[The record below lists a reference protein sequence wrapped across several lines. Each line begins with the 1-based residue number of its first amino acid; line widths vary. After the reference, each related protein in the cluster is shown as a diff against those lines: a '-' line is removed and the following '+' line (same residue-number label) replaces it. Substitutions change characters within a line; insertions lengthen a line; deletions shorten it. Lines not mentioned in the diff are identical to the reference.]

1 MIIFKKISWS
11 NFLSTGDVPTT
22 VFFDRS
28 PTTLI
33 IGENGSG
40 KSTILDALTFVL
52 FGKAFRNINKSQL
65 VNTINEKGLLVTI
78 EFSIGNKNF
87 TVRRGVKPNIF
98 EVLQDGKMIDQLAN
112 NRDYQEYL
120 EKVILKLNYKSF
132 TQIVVLGSSTFEPF
146 MQLKQSDRRTIVE
159 DLLDIQIF
167 SSMNSLLKVKNSE
180 LKTTIS
186 DNEHKRELNVS
197 KTKLQKNYI
206 ERLTEDNQSDILK
219 KQTDVS
225 TFEDQKTLAIESL
238 TTYHNEIQSLSDKLI
253 TEDKVQTKKSEFS
266 NLQNQIEV
274 KLKHDQ
280 KEVKFYEK
288 NSTCSTCK
296 QHIDDEFKKEK
307 ITSLSTNIEEKEQ
320 GLGKIT
326 TEIEQ
331 LKIQIEE
338 FRNIGKQIS
347 EKNSQLAA
355 TKSKI
360 EALDNNI
367 DRAKKDINELK
378 NKKELDNSELNV
390 LQLLESELIEL
401 EKDYEEQCNIKQL
414 YGYAHELLRDS
425 GIKTKIIR
433 QYVPIINKYVNK
445 YLNELEF
452 LINFSIDE
460 NFNETIRSQYR
471 DEFSYSSF
479 SEGEK
484 MRIDLALLFTWRMV
498 AKLKN
503 SVNTNLL
510 ILDEVFDSSLDAD
523 GTEAFLKI
531 LNSLDEKTN
540 VFVISHKGEI
550 LYDKFRSTIKFIKE
564 KQFSKIEVM

>member
-180 LKTTIS
+180 LKTSIT
-186 DNEHKRELNVS
+186 DNENKRELNAS
-197 KTKLQKNYI
+197 KTKMQKNYI
-206 ERLTEDNQSDILK
+206 ERLTEDNETDVLK
-219 KQTDVS
+219 KQTDIS
-225 TFEDQKTLAIESL
+225 TFEDQKKFAVEAF
-238 TTYHNEIQSLSDKLI
+238 TTFHNEIKELSEKLVN
-253 TEDKVQTKKSEFS
+253 EDSAKKKSSDYEKVQS
-266 NLQNQIEV
+266 QIEL
-274 KLKHDQ
+274 KLHNAE
-280 KEVKFYEK
+280 KELEFYEN

-296 QHIDDEFKKEK
+296 QVIDDEFKKEK
-307 ITSLSTNIEEKEQ
+307 LIDISKKIEEKEQ
-320 GLGKIT
+320 GLEKIS

-347 EKNSQLAA
+347 EKNNQLAA

-360 EALDNNI
+360 ESLDNNI
-367 DRAKKDINELK
+367 DRAKKDIDDLK
-378 NKKELDNSELNV
+378 DKKELDNSELNV
-390 LQLLESELIEL
+390 LQLLEKELIEL
-401 EKDYEEQCNIKQL
+401 QKDYEEQCDTKQL
-414 YGYAHELLRDS
+414 YGYAYELLRDS

-460 NFNETIRSQYR
+460 NFSETIRSQYR

-550 LYDKFRSTIKFIKE
+550 LYDKFRSTIKFVKE
-564 KQFSKIEVM
+564 KQFSKIEVV

>member
-40 KSTILDALTFVL
+40 KSTILDALTFGL

-65 VNTINEKGLLVTI
+65 VNTINEKKLMVTI
-78 EFSIGNKNF
+78 DFTIGNKNF
-87 TVRRGVKPNIF
+87 TVRRGVKPNVF
-98 EVLQDGKMIDQLAN
+98 EILQDGKMFDQLAN

-167 SSMNSLLKVKNSE
+167 SAMNILLKVKNSD
-180 LKTTIS
+180 LKTNIN
-186 DNEHKRELNVS
+186 DNENKRELNVS
-197 KTKLQKNYI
+197 KTKMQKNYI
-206 ERLTEDNQSDILK
+206 ERLKDDNQSDILK
-219 KQTDVS
+219 KESDIS
-225 TFEDQKTLAIESL
+225 NFEDQKTTAIESL
-238 TTYHNEIQSLSDKLI
+238 TTYHNDIGTLTNKLI
-253 TEDKVQTKKSEFS
+253 AEDKVQTKNSEFG
-266 NLQNQIEV
+266 NLQNQIEI
-274 KLKHDQ
+274 KLKQEQ

-296 QHIDDEFKKEK
+296 QNIDDEFKEEK
-307 ITSLSTNIEEKEQ
+307 ITSLSTSITEKEN
-320 GLGKIT
+320 GLGKIS

-331 LKIQIEE
+331 LRIQLDE
-338 FRNIGKQIS
+338 FRNIARQIS
-347 EKNSQLAA
+347 EKNNQLSAAKSQIQSL
-355 TKSKI
+355 
-360 EALDNNI
+360 ENNI
-367 DRAKKDINELK
+367 DRTKSDINELK
-378 NKKELDNSELNV
+378 DKKKLDNSELNV
-390 LQLLESELIEL
+390 LQLLESEFEEL
-401 EKDYEEQCNIKQL
+401 QKDYEEQCDTKQL
-414 YGYAHELLRDS
+414 YNYANELLRDS

-460 NFNETIRSQYR
+460 NFNETIQSQYR

-531 LNSLDEKTN
+531 LNTLDDKTN

-550 LYDKFRSTIKFIKE
+550 LYDKFRSTIKFLKE
-564 KQFSKIEVM
+564 KQFSKIEVA

>member
-1 MIIFKKISWS
+1 MILFKKISWS
-11 NFLSTGDVPTT
+11 NFLSTGDAPTT

-65 VNTINEKGLLVTI
+65 VNTINEKRLLVTI
-78 EFSIGNKNF
+78 DFSIGNKEF

-98 EVLQDGKMIDQLAN
+98 EVLQDGKMLDQLAN

-167 SSMNSLLKVKNSE
+167 SSMNTLLKVKNSE

-186 DNEHKRELNVS
+186 DNENKRDLNVS
-197 KTKLQKNYI
+197 KTKMQKNYI
-206 ERLTEDNQSDILK
+206 ERLTKDNQSDVLK
-219 KQTDVS
+219 KQTDIS
-225 TFEDQKTLAIESL
+225 TFEDQKTFAVESL
-238 TTYHNEIQSLSDKLI
+238 TTYHNEIETLSSKLI
-253 TEDKVQTKKSEFS
+253 SEDSVQTKNSEFT

-274 KLKHDQ
+274 KLKQDQ

-296 QHIDDEFKKEK
+296 QLIDDEFKKEK
-307 ITSLSTNIEEKEQ
+307 ITSLSTSIEEKEQ
-320 GLGKIT
+320 GLGKIS
-326 TEIEQ
+326 TEIGQ
-331 LKIQIEE
+331 LKIQIEK
-338 FRNIGKQIS
+338 FRNIGRQIS
-347 EKNSQLAA
+347 EKNSQLAV

-360 EALDNNI
+360 ESLDINI
-367 DRAKKDINELK
+367 ERAKKDIDELK

-390 LQLLESELIEL
+390 LQLLESELVEL
-401 EKDYEEQCNIKQL
+401 KNNYEEQCNTKQL

-510 ILDEVFDSSLDAD
+510 VLDEVFDSSLDAD

-550 LYDKFRSTIKFIKE
+550 LYDKFRSTIKFTKE
-564 KQFSKIEVM
+564 KQFSKIEVT

>member
-1 MIIFKKISWS
+1 MIVFKKISWS

-40 KSTILDALTFVL
+40 KSTILDALTFGL

-65 VNTINEKGLLVTI
+65 VNTINEKKLMVTI
-78 EFSIGNKNF
+78 DFTIGNKNF
-87 TVRRGVKPNIF
+87 TVRRGVKPNVF
-98 EVLQDGKMIDQLAN
+98 EILQDGKMFDQLAN

-167 SSMNSLLKVKNSE
+167 SAMNILLKVKNSE
-180 LKTTIS
+180 LKTNTN
-186 DNEHKRELNVS
+186 DNENKRELNVS
-197 KTKLQKNYI
+197 KTKMQKNYI
-206 ERLTEDNQSDILK
+206 NRLSEDNQSDILK
-219 KQTDVS
+219 KESDIS
-225 TFEDQKTLAIESL
+225 NFEDQKTTAVESL
-238 TTYHNEIQSLSDKLI
+238 TSYHSDIGTLTNKLI
-253 TEDKVQTKKSEFS
+253 AEDKVQTKNSEFG
-266 NLQNQIEV
+266 NLQNQIEI
-274 KLKHDQ
+274 KLKQEQ

-296 QHIDDEFKKEK
+296 QNIDDEFKEEK
-307 ITSLSTNIEEKEQ
+307 ITSLSTSITEKEN
-320 GLGKIT
+320 GLGKIS

-331 LKIQIEE
+331 LRIQLDE
-338 FRNIGKQIS
+338 FRSIGRQIS
-347 EKNSQLAA
+347 EKNNQLSAAKSQIQSLE
-355 TKSKI
+355 S
-360 EALDNNI
+360 NI
-367 DRAKKDINELK
+367 DRTKSDINELK
-378 NKKELDNSELNV
+378 DKKKLDNSELNV
-390 LQLLESELIEL
+390 LQLLESEFLEL
-401 EKDYEEQCNIKQL
+401 QKDYEEQCDTKQL
-414 YGYAHELLRDS
+414 YNYANELLRDS

-460 NFNETIRSQYR
+460 NFNETIQSQYR

-531 LNSLDEKTN
+531 LNTLDDKTN

-550 LYDKFRSTIKFIKE
+550 LYDKFRSTIKFLKE
-564 KQFSKIEVM
+564 KQFSKIEVV

>member
-1 MIIFKKISWS
+1 VIIFKKISWS

-40 KSTILDALTFVL
+40 KSTILDALTFGL

-65 VNTINEKGLLVTI
+65 VNTINEKKLMVTI
-78 EFSIGNKNF
+78 DFTIGNKNF
-87 TVRRGVKPNIF
+87 TVRRGVKPNVF
-98 EVLQDGKMIDQLAN
+98 EILQDGKMFDQLAN

-167 SSMNSLLKVKNSE
+167 SSMNTLLKVKNSE
-180 LKTTIS
+180 LKTNTN
-186 DNEHKRELNVS
+186 DNENKRELNVS
-197 KTKLQKNYI
+197 KTKMQKNYI
-206 ERLTEDNQSDILK
+206 ERLKDDNQSDILK
-219 KQTDVS
+219 KELDIS
-225 TFEDQKTLAIESL
+225 NFEDQKTLAIESL
-238 TTYHNEIQSLSDKLI
+238 TTYHNDIGTLTNKLI
-253 TEDKVQTKKSEFS
+253 AEDKVQTKNSEFG
-266 NLQNQIEV
+266 NLQNQIEI
-274 KLKHDQ
+274 KLKQEQ

-296 QHIDDEFKKEK
+296 QNIDDEFKEEK
-307 ITSLSTNIEEKEQ
+307 ITSLSTSITEKEN
-320 GLGKIT
+320 GLGKIS

-331 LKIQIEE
+331 LRIQLDE
-338 FRNIGKQIS
+338 FRNIGRQIS
-347 EKNSQLAA
+347 EKNNQLSAAKSQIQSL
-355 TKSKI
+355 
-360 EALDNNI
+360 ENNI
-367 DRAKKDINELK
+367 DRTKSDINELK
-378 NKKELDNSELNV
+378 DKKKLDNSELNV
-390 LQLLESELIEL
+390 LQLLESEFLEL
-401 EKDYEEQCNIKQL
+401 QKDYEEQCDTKQL
-414 YGYAHELLRDS
+414 YNYANELLRDS

-460 NFNETIRSQYR
+460 NFNETIQSQYR

-510 ILDEVFDSSLDAD
+510 ILDEVFDSSLDSD

-531 LNSLDEKTN
+531 LNTLDDKTN

-550 LYDKFRSTIKFIKE
+550 LYDKFRSTIKFLKE
-564 KQFSKIEVM
+564 KQFSKIEVA

>member
-1 MIIFKKISWS
+1 MIIFKEISWS

-180 LKTTIS
+180 LKTSIT
-186 DNEHKRELNVS
+186 DNENKRELNAS
-197 KTKLQKNYI
+197 KTKMQKNYI
-206 ERLTEDNQSDILK
+206 ERLTEDNETDVLK
-219 KQTDVS
+219 KQTDIS
-225 TFEDQKTLAIESL
+225 TFEDQKKFAVESF
-238 TTYHNEIQSLSDKLI
+238 TTFHNEIKELSEKLVN
-253 TEDKVQTKKSEFS
+253 EDSAKKKSSDYEKVQS
-266 NLQNQIEV
+266 QIEL
-274 KLKHDQ
+274 KLHNAE
-280 KEVKFYEK
+280 KELEFYEN

-296 QHIDDEFKKEK
+296 QVIDDEFKKEK
-307 ITSLSTNIEEKEQ
+307 LIDISKKIEEKEQ
-320 GLGKIT
+320 GLEKIS

-347 EKNSQLAA
+347 EKNNQLAA

-360 EALDNNI
+360 ESLDNNI
-367 DRAKKDINELK
+367 DRAKKDIDDLK
-378 NKKELDNSELNV
+378 DKKELDNSELNV
-390 LQLLESELIEL
+390 LQLLEKELIEL
-401 EKDYEEQCNIKQL
+401 QKDYEEQCDTKQL
-414 YGYAHELLRDS
+414 YGYAYELLRDS

-460 NFNETIRSQYR
+460 NFSETIRSQYR

-550 LYDKFRSTIKFIKE
+550 LYDKFRSTIKFVKE
-564 KQFSKIEVM
+564 KQFSKIEVV

>member
-1 MIIFKKISWS
+1 MIIFKEISWS

-167 SSMNSLLKVKNSE
+167 SSMNSLLKVRNSE
-180 LKTTIS
+180 LKTTIT
-186 DNEHKRELNVS
+186 DNENKRELNVS

-206 ERLTEDNQSDILK
+206 ERLTEDNETDVLK
-219 KQTDVS
+219 KQTDIS
-225 TFEDQKTLAIESL
+225 TFEDQKKFAVESF
-238 TTYHNEIQSLSDKLI
+238 TTFHNEIKELSEKLVN
-253 TEDKVQTKKSEFS
+253 EDSAKKKSSDYEKVQS
-266 NLQNQIEV
+266 QIEL
-274 KLKHDQ
+274 KLHNAE
-280 KEVKFYEK
+280 KELEFYEN

-296 QHIDDEFKKEK
+296 QVIDDEFKKEK
-307 ITSLSTNIEEKEQ
+307 LIDISKKIEEKEQ
-320 GLGKIT
+320 GLEKIS

-347 EKNSQLAA
+347 EKNNQLAA

-360 EALDNNI
+360 ESLDNNI
-367 DRAKKDINELK
+367 DRAKKDIDELK
-378 NKKELDNSELNV
+378 DKKELDNSELNV
-390 LQLLESELIEL
+390 LQLLEKELIEL
-401 EKDYEEQCNIKQL
+401 QKDYEEQCDTKQL
-414 YGYAHELLRDS
+414 YGYAYELLRDS

-460 NFNETIRSQYR
+460 NFSETIRSQYR

-550 LYDKFRSTIKFIKE
+550 LYDKFRSTIKFVKE
-564 KQFSKIEVM
+564 KQFSKIEVV

>member
-180 LKTTIS
+180 LKTAIS
-186 DNEHKRELNVS
+186 DNDNKRELNVS

-206 ERLTEDNQSDILK
+206 ERLTEDNQLDILK

-238 TTYHNEIQSLSDKLI
+238 TTYHNEIQTLSDKLI

-367 DRAKKDINELK
+367 DRAKKDIDELK

-401 EKDYEEQCNIKQL
+401 EKDYEEQCNTKQL

>member
-180 LKTTIS
+180 LKTAIS
-186 DNEHKRELNVS
+186 DNDNKRELNVS

-206 ERLTEDNQSDILK
+206 ERLTEDNQLDILK

-238 TTYHNEIQSLSDKLI
+238 TTYHNEIQTLSDKLI

-274 KLKHDQ
+274 KLKQDQ

-401 EKDYEEQCNIKQL
+401 EKDYEEQCNTKQL

>member
-1 MIIFKKISWS
+1 MIVFKKISWS

-40 KSTILDALTFVL
+40 KSTILDALTFGL

-65 VNTINEKGLLVTI
+65 VNTINEKKLMVTI
-78 EFSIGNKNF
+78 DFTIGNKNF
-87 TVRRGVKPNIF
+87 TVRRGVKPNVF
-98 EVLQDGKMIDQLAN
+98 EILQDGKMFDQLAN

-167 SSMNSLLKVKNSE
+167 SAMNILLKVKNSE
-180 LKTTIS
+180 LKTNTN
-186 DNEHKRELNVS
+186 DNENKRELNVS
-197 KTKLQKNYI
+197 KTKMQKNYI
-206 ERLTEDNQSDILK
+206 ERLKDDNQSDILK
-219 KQTDVS
+219 KESDIS
-225 TFEDQKTLAIESL
+225 NFEDQKTTAVESL
-238 TTYHNEIQSLSDKLI
+238 TSYHSDIGELTSKLI
-253 TEDKVQTKKSEFS
+253 AEDKVQTKNSEFG
-266 NLQNQIEV
+266 NLQNQIEI
-274 KLKHDQ
+274 KLKQEQ

-296 QHIDDEFKKEK
+296 QNIDDEFKEEK
-307 ITSLSTNIEEKEQ
+307 ITSLSTSITEKEN
-320 GLGKIT
+320 GLGKIS

-331 LKIQIEE
+331 LRIQLDE
-338 FRNIGKQIS
+338 FRNIARQIS
-347 EKNSQLAA
+347 EKNNQLSAAKSQIQSLE
-355 TKSKI
+355 S
-360 EALDNNI
+360 NI
-367 DRAKKDINELK
+367 DRTKSDINELK
-378 NKKELDNSELNV
+378 DKKKLDNSELNV
-390 LQLLESELIEL
+390 LQLLESEFLEL
-401 EKDYEEQCNIKQL
+401 QKDYEEQCDTKQL
-414 YGYAHELLRDS
+414 YNYANELLRDS

-460 NFNETIRSQYR
+460 NFNETIQSQYR

-531 LNSLDEKTN
+531 LNTLDDKTN

-550 LYDKFRSTIKFIKE
+550 LYDKFRSTIKFLKE
-564 KQFSKIEVM
+564 KQFSKIEVV

>member
-1 MIIFKKISWS
+1 MIIFKKITWS

-65 VNTINEKGLLVTI
+65 VNTINEKALMVTI
-78 EFSIGNKNF
+78 DFSIGNKDF
-87 TVRRGVKPNIF
+87 TVRRGVKPNVF
-98 EVLQDGKMIDQLAN
+98 EILQGGKMFDQLAN

-167 SSMNSLLKVKNSE
+167 SSMNTLLKVKNSE
-180 LKTTIS
+180 LKTSILE
-186 DNEHKRELNVS
+186 NETKRDLNVS
-197 KTKLQKNYI
+197 KISMQKNYI
-206 ERLTEDNQSDILK
+206 KRLSEDNQSDILK
-219 KQTDVS
+219 KESDIS
-225 TFEDQKTLAIESL
+225 TFENQKTTAVDSL
-238 TTYHNEIQSLSDKLI
+238 TSYHSDIETLSSRLFS
-253 TEDKVQTKKSEFS
+253 EDKVQSKNSEFG
-266 NLQNQIEV
+266 NLQNQIQI
-274 KLKHDQ
+274 KLKQDQ
-280 KEVKFYEK
+280 KEIKFYEK
-288 NSTCSTCK
+288 NDTCSTCK
-296 QHIDDEFKKEK
+296 QLIDNEFKEEK
-307 ITSLSTNIEEKEQ
+307 ISTLSTSIVEKEN
-320 GLGKIT
+320 GLGKISD
-326 TEIEQ
+326 EIQQ
-331 LKIQIEE
+331 LKIQLEE
-338 FRNIGKQIS
+338 FRNIGRQIS
-347 EKNSQLAA
+347 EKNNQLAS
-355 TKSKI
+355 TKSQI
-360 EALDNNI
+360 QSLDNNI
-367 DRAKKDINELK
+367 DRTQRDINELK
-378 NKKELDNSELNV
+378 DKKKLDNSELNV
-390 LQLLESELIEL
+390 LQLLESELVEL
-401 EKDYEEQCNIKQL
+401 QKDYEEQCDTKQL
-414 YGYAHELLRDS
+414 YNYANELLRDS

-531 LNSLDEKTN
+531 LNSLDDNTN

-550 LYDKFRSTIKFIKE
+550 LYDKFRSTIKFLKE
-564 KQFSKIEVM
+564 KQFSKIEVV

>member
-1 MIIFKKISWS
+1 MILFKKISWS
-11 NFLSTGDVPTT
+11 NFLSTGDAPTT

-65 VNTINEKGLLVTI
+65 VNTINEKRLLVTI
-78 EFSIGNKNF
+78 DFSIGNKEF

-98 EVLQDGKMIDQLAN
+98 EVLQDGKMLDQLAN

-167 SSMNSLLKVKNSE
+167 SSMNTLLKVKNSE

-186 DNEHKRELNVS
+186 DNENKRDLNVS
-197 KTKLQKNYI
+197 KTKMQKNYI
-206 ERLTEDNQSDILK
+206 ERLTKDNQSDVLK
-219 KQTDVS
+219 KQTDIS
-225 TFEDQKTLAIESL
+225 TFEDQKTFAVESL
-238 TTYHNEIQSLSDKLI
+238 TTYHNEIETLSSKLI
-253 TEDKVQTKKSEFS
+253 SEDNVQTKNSEFT

-274 KLKHDQ
+274 KLKQDQ

-296 QHIDDEFKKEK
+296 QLIDDEFKKEK
-307 ITSLSTNIEEKEQ
+307 ITNLSTSIEEKEQ
-320 GLGKIT
+320 GLGKIS
-326 TEIEQ
+326 TEIGQ
-331 LKIQIEE
+331 LKIQIEK
-338 FRNIGKQIS
+338 FRNIGRQIS
-347 EKNSQLAA
+347 EKNSQLAV

-360 EALDNNI
+360 ESLDINI
-367 DRAKKDINELK
+367 ERAKKDIDELK

-390 LQLLESELIEL
+390 LQLLESELVEL
-401 EKDYEEQCNIKQL
+401 KNNYEEQCNTKQL

-510 ILDEVFDSSLDAD
+510 VLDEVFDSSLDAD

>member
-1 MIIFKKISWS
+1 MIVFKKISWS

-40 KSTILDALTFVL
+40 KSTILDALTFGL

-65 VNTINEKGLLVTI
+65 VNTINEKKLMVTI
-78 EFSIGNKNF
+78 DFTIGSKNF
-87 TVRRGVKPNIF
+87 TVRRGVKPNVF
-98 EVLQDGKMIDQLAN
+98 EILQDGKMFDQLAN

-167 SSMNSLLKVKNSE
+167 SAMNILLKVKNSD
-180 LKTTIS
+180 LKTNIN
-186 DNEHKRELNVS
+186 DNENKRELNVS
-197 KTKLQKNYI
+197 KTKMQKNYI
-206 ERLTEDNQSDILK
+206 ERLKDDNQSDILK
-219 KQTDVS
+219 KEDDIS
-225 TFEDQKTLAIESL
+225 NFEDQKTLAIESL
-238 TTYHNEIQSLSDKLI
+238 TTYHNDIGTLSTKLI
-253 TEDKVQTKKSEFS
+253 AEDKVQTKNSEFG
-266 NLQNQIEV
+266 NLQNQIEI
-274 KLKHDQ
+274 KLKQEQ

-296 QHIDDEFKKEK
+296 QNIDDEFKEEK
-307 ITSLSTNIEEKEQ
+307 ITSLSTSITEKEN

-331 LKIQIEE
+331 LRIQLDE
-338 FRNIGKQIS
+338 FRNIARQIS
-347 EKNSQLAA
+347 EKNNQLSA
-355 TKSKI
+355 TKSQI
-360 EALDNNI
+360 QSLESNI
-367 DRAKKDINELK
+367 DRTKSDINELK
-378 NKKELDNSELNV
+378 DKKKLDNSELNV
-390 LQLLESELIEL
+390 LQLLESEFEEL
-401 EKDYEEQCNIKQL
+401 QKDYEEQCDTKQL
-414 YGYAHELLRDS
+414 YNYANELLRDS

-460 NFNETIRSQYR
+460 NFNETIQSQYR

-531 LNSLDEKTN
+531 LNTLDDKTN

-550 LYDKFRSTIKFIKE
+550 LYDKFRSTIKFLKE
-564 KQFSKIEVM
+564 KQFSKIEVV

>member
-401 EKDYEEQCNIKQL
+401 EKDYEEQCNTKQL

-564 KQFSKIEVM
+564 KQFSRIEAG

>member
-167 SSMNSLLKVKNSE
+167 SSMNSLLKVRNSE
-180 LKTTIS
+180 LKTTIT
-186 DNEHKRELNVS
+186 DNENKRELNVS

-206 ERLTEDNQSDILK
+206 ERLTEDNETDVLK
-219 KQTDVS
+219 KQTDIS
-225 TFEDQKTLAIESL
+225 TFEDQKKFAVESF
-238 TTYHNEIQSLSDKLI
+238 TAFHNEIKELSEKLVK
-253 TEDKVQTKKSEFS
+253 EEKVQTKKSDFT

-274 KLKHDQ
+274 KLKQDQ

-296 QHIDDEFKKEK
+296 QHIDDEFKKDK
-307 ITSLSTNIEEKEQ
+307 ITNLSTNIEEKEQ
-320 GLGKIT
+320 GLEKIS

-338 FRNIGKQIS
+338 FHNIGKQIS
-347 EKNSQLAA
+347 EKNNQLAA

-360 EALDNNI
+360 ESLDNNI
-367 DRAKKDINELK
+367 DRAKKDIDELK
-378 NKKELDNSELNV
+378 DKKELDNSELNV
-390 LQLLESELIEL
+390 LQLLEKELIEL
-401 EKDYEEQCNIKQL
+401 QKDYEEQCDTKQL
-414 YGYAHELLRDS
+414 YGYAYELLRDS

-460 NFNETIRSQYR
+460 NFSETIRSQYR

-550 LYDKFRSTIKFIKE
+550 LYDKFRSTIKFVKE
-564 KQFSKIEVM
+564 KQFSKIEVV